1 MINPDTTE
9 DLHTLEAE
17 IRAARLQAL
26 RRWVVVLAGL
36 VLCLSLGACGGGE
49 PEPEQPR
56 TGCWVDGKL
65 LPPEVCR

>member
-1 MINPDTTE
+1 MINPNTTE
-9 DLHTLEAE
+9 DLHSLEAE

-26 RRWVVVLAGL
+26 RRWAFVLAGFVCL
-36 VLCLSLGACGGGE
+36 GLCACGGGE

-56 TGCWVDGKL
+56 AGCWVDGKL